1 VRDPTGLPLAPEA
14 VVHQHGAMSSGADET
29 TADELSERE
38 CWAHLRAEPYGR
50 LAVIGPD
57 GPVIYPINAVV
68 DHATIV
74 FRTTEGSKVDAIRS
88 DPRVAFEVDGWT
100 PGDGTA
106 WSVGITGVAKEIVR
120 MLEGASAVE
129 LEVTPWQAGP
139 KPIFIRVTPNS
150 VSGQRFRRIDRRDS
164 AD

>member
-1 VRDPTGLPLAPEA
+1 MGSE
-14 VVHQHGAMSSGADET
+14 ET
-29 TADELSERE
+29 SADELSARE
-38 CWAHLRAEPYGR
+38 CWERLRAEPYGR

-74 FRTTEGSKVDAIRS
+74 FRTTEGTKVEAIRS
-88 DPRVAFEVDGWT
+88 DPRVAFEVDGWDPT
-100 PGDGTA
+100 DGVA
-106 WSVGITGVAKEIVR
+106 WSVGLSGMAEEITR
-120 MLEGASAVE
+120 MLDAASAVE

-150 VSGQRFRRIDRRDS
+150 VSGQRFRRTDRRNDME
-164 AD
+164 

>member
-1 VRDPTGLPLAPEA
+1 MPLAPSPA
-14 VVHQHGAMSSGADET
+14 LHQHGAMSSGSAET
-29 TADELSERE
+29 SADELSERE
-38 CWAHLRAEPYGR
+38 CWERLRAEPYGR

-74 FRTTEGSKVDAIRS
+74 FRTTEGTKVDAIRA
-88 DPRVAFEVDGWT
+88 DPRVAFEVDGWN
-100 PGDGTA
+100 PADGTA
-106 WSVGITGVAKEIVR
+106 WSVGITGTAQEIVQ

-139 KPIFIRVTPNS
+139 KPIFIRVTPDS
-150 VSGQRFRRIDRRDS
+150 VRGQTFRRIDRRDA